1 MDKPSGFN
9 QRQHAR
15 VNIAIDMHLVLVD
28 AKSVGL
34 LEGKERINLRKGRI
48 SDLSVAGMKV
58 KTDDLAQGRHF
69 YLLSGAIV
77 VALKFTLPGH
87 TKPISAT
94 AQVMRIIH
102 DEDGKAGECTLGLRF
117 IEIDLQ
123 DQATIAAFVEK
134 SRSSPPSGK

>member
-1 MDKPSGFN
+1 MDKVSGFN

-28 AKSVGL
+28 AKAVGL
-34 LEGKERINLRKGRI
+34 LEGKERINLRKGKI
-48 SDLSVAGMKV
+48 SDISVAGLKV
-58 KTDDLAQGRHF
+58 KTEDLAQGRHF

-87 TKPISAT
+87 TKSISAT
-94 AQVMRIIH
+94 AQVMRIVH

-117 IEIDLQ
+117 IEIDLR
-123 DQATIAAFVEK
+123 DQAIIATFVER
-134 SRSSPPSGK
+134 SRLNLPSGK